1 MGLIKNV
8 IVLGASGN
16 VGKPIVSALLQADFT
31 VTVNSSTSSLS
42 DNFFSKVAK
51 VSVDYS
57 SVPSLKE
64 AFTRQDAIVEA
75 FNPNVS
81 VYQDNIVKAAVEAG
95 VKHIITPD
103 FSSDTFHAAA
113 KELLIFEPKQK
124 AQRLLEA
131 ETKNRGVR
139 WTAIITGPFF
149 DWAIPRGIFWVDPKT
164 RTVTVF
170 GSGNQ
175 KVSMSNIDIVG
186 RATVAVLSNP
196 DSFADRPAYFA
207 DYNVTTNELSKI
219 LGELTQPEKWS
230 VANVPVATL
239 FEDGK
244 KKWQE
249 DSENNVQD
257 RLNSA
262 AYQMLG
268 TYGIFEES
276 NRYGADFSHK
286 VEPGWLRD
294 LEQMKEDLAQLIKID

>member
-8 IVLGASGN
+8 MVLGASGN
-16 VGKPIVSALLQADFT
+16 VGKPIVSALLRADFA
-31 VTVNSSTSSLS
+31 VTVNSSVSSLS
-42 DNFFSKVAK
+42 DNFFSNVAK
-51 VSVDYS
+51 VSVDYN

-64 AFTRQDAIVEA
+64 AFKGQDAIVEA

-81 VYQDNIVKAAVEAG
+81 VYQDKIAKAAVEAG

-103 FSSDTFHAAA
+103 FSSDTFNENA
-113 KELLIFEPKQK
+113 KELLIFEPKQQ
-124 AQRLLEA
+124 AQRRLE
-131 ETKNRGVR
+131 EGTKNSGVS

-186 RATVAVLSNP
+186 RATVAVLSKP
-196 DSFADRPAYFA
+196 DSFANRPAYFA

-219 LGELTQPEKWS
+219 LEEITKPNGWS
-230 VANVPVATL
+230 VALVPVATL
-239 FEDGK
+239 FADGK
-244 KKWQE
+244 QKWQE
-249 DSENNVQD
+249 DSAKNVQD

-276 NRYGADFSHK
+276 NRYGADFSDK
-286 VEPGWLRD
+286 IEKGWLRD
-294 LEQMKEDLAQLIKID
+294 LEHLKEDLSQIVKED